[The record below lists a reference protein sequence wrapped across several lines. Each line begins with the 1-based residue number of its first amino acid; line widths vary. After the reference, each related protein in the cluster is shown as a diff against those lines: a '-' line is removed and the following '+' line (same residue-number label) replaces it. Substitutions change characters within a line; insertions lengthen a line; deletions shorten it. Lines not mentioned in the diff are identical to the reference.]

1 MLQNI
6 KIGIY
11 ILVDTMYCFR
21 HIYLRLS
28 GCVLGCSPKCRAV
41 AMDFGEPRKSVAQE
55 WKKDLFRFL
64 PVGQGD
70 IKCQHVYSS
79 KNKIAPQ
86 IS

>member
-1 MLQNI
+1 
-6 KIGIY
+6 
-11 ILVDTMYCFR
+11 
-21 HIYLRLS
+21 
-28 GCVLGCSPKCRAV
+28 
-41 AMDFGEPRKSVAQE
+41 MDFGEPRKSVAQE